1 MGVEDVI
8 RAYTLF
14 LDVLRSTQ
22 FMMDNA
28 DQVTSFVV
36 ISLCCMF
43 MHLQWGL
50 VLLGAGS
57 SGAKTV
63 RIMCTDVSLQV

>member
-36 ISLCCMF
+36 TSFCCMF
-43 MHLQWGL
+43 MLLQ
-50 VLLGAGS
+50 
-57 SGAKTV
+57 
-63 RIMCTDVSLQV
+63 